1 MQECGV
7 FIHYGVS
14 VMTNAENSN
23 ETNAGFVDLSPSP
36 SSLIESLRDI
46 GYSLETAVA
55 DVIDNS
61 ITALSTSIDVRFSW
75 NDSTPWLAII
85 DDGHG
90 MNGAELISAMRF
102 GSMSPLLTR
111 SKNDLGRFGLGL
123 KTASFSQCRCLTV
136 LSKKQGEI
144 SCCQWDLDSI
154 LKSEDNKWL
163 LRILATEELKQFDL
177 LNSLSSKYLDS
188 YDSGTI
194 VLWNAIDRIDAGA
207 DLEIKESKFNEVL
220 CSVRSHLELVFH
232 RFISPDSGQS
242 KVQFRFNNDELEAFD
257 PFNSFKSTE
266 RPCADFKCEG
276 QNIHVQPYVLPRF
289 SRVSKSEWKKYEGQL
304 GYLS

>member
-1 MQECGV
+1 MLKLILFWNGEANNHSSEIRTITPVYLAPVLILIIMQECGV

-163 LRILATEELKQFDL
+163 LRIWQQR
-177 LNSLSSKYLDS
+177 SLSSLIY
-188 YDSGTI
+188 
-194 VLWNAIDRIDAGA
+194 
-207 DLEIKESKFNEVL
+207 
-220 CSVRSHLELVFH
+220 
-232 RFISPDSGQS
+232 
-242 KVQFRFNNDELEAFD
+242 
-257 PFNSFKSTE
+257 
-266 RPCADFKCEG
+266 
-276 QNIHVQPYVLPRF
+276 
-289 SRVSKSEWKKYEGQL
+289 
-304 GYLS
+304 